1 MPMNNK
7 ITSKESIY
15 RDINKSMNSKKKK
28 KKKME
33 REKQGDGI

>member
-28 KKKME
+28 KKME

>member
-1 MPMNNK
+1 MNNK